1 MFPRNEKNLELAR
14 RIFLD
19 SLDEC
24 LYFPKYFEIETINAC
39 NARCIMCTINDWSKK
54 NNSVIKDELF
64 EKFVNEVANYSDWIE
79 TICLNRDGE
88 PTLDKQLSKRVKM
101 LKKAGI
107 KRLTLTTNAQL
118 LTPELSSEL
127 IDSGLDDIMI
137 SMDSIKKET
146 FEKIRVGLNYETVV
160 GNILALIKIRN
171 EKESKMTIRI
181 RMVIIDENKE
191 EVEEWIQYWTRFVS
205 EKDRVY
211 AMPAHTWGNQ
221 LNQEKSATYQAIQN
235 NPCVFVFSSIAMHVN
250 GEIGLCN
257 VDYNVKYAMGDFTKQ
272 SIKEIWN
279 GPEFNRVREFHAAG
293 RKNNISLCEGCNI
306 WDREYK
312 ESN

>member
-1 MFPRNEKNLELAR
+1 MFPRNKKNLELAR

-64 EKFVNEVANYSDWIE
+64 EKFINEVANYSDWIE

-191 EVEEWIQYWTRFVS
+191 EVEEWIQYWTGFVS

-221 LNQEKSATYQAIQN
+221 LKQDKSATYQAIQN

-257 VDYNVKYAMGDFTKQ
+257 VDYNIKHAMGDFTKQ

-279 GPEFNRVREFHAAG
+279 GPEFNRVRELHAAG
-293 RKNNISLCEGCNI
+293 RKNNISLCKGCNI

-312 ESN
+312 